1 MKKKNEQDWFT
12 LSNVNITLFKGIK
25 GKYLLYNLHENLN
38 KICIKVTEVKKA
50 ATPDF

>member
-25 GKYLLYNLHENLN
+25 GKYLLYNLH